1 MAVIPSIEEEK
12 ISNNDNDKLSEEVSQ
27 LGELKTSVMKLEK
40 GYTKMFPKV
49 SPKLIKDLIS
59 RQMQFPNKLPVFTL
73 EVFTKKVGEGG
84 IDSNTIREHIWNTTR
99 KIPGIY
105 DSGTHYVTNQ
115 RLTLETL
122 KKLNDF
128 AHVLE
133 VTGEY
138 SGDSYASL
146 GPTHERSLLPKVQ
159 HPEKVLLKVEQKSK
173 EKAIGSEDSNLHNN
187 WNYWRCCARWPCH
200 KWRNSSQCPYQR
212 CNIYIISRPRA
223 WKATWICKWST
234 SRLAGNWCLSHS

>member
-27 LGELKTSVMKLEK
+27 LGELKMSVMKLEK
-40 GYTKMFPKV
+40 GYSKMFPKV
-49 SPKLIKDLIS
+49 SPKLIKDLII

-84 IDSNTIREHIWNTTR
+84 IDSNTIREHIWNTTG
-99 KIPGIY
+99 KMPGIY
-105 DSGTHYVTNQ
+105 DNGTHYVTNQ

-146 GPTHERSLLPKVQ
+146 GPTHERSPLLKVQ
-159 HPEKVLLKVEQKSK
+159 HPEKVLLKVE
-173 EKAIGSEDSNLHNN
+173 
-187 WNYWRCCARWPCH
+187 
-200 KWRNSSQCPYQR
+200 
-212 CNIYIISRPRA
+212 
-223 WKATWICKWST
+223 
-234 SRLAGNWCLSHS
+234 